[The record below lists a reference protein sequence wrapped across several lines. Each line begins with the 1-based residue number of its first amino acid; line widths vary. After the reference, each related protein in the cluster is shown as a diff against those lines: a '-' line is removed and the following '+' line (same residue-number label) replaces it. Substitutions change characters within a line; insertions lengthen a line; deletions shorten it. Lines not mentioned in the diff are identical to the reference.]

1 MVSSQ
6 ATFTDYS
13 LSDQRNIWQI
23 NPNYEIPLK
32 SPMPKELTLDY
43 TEISS
48 IHPLPLW
55 ALLATDH
62 EISDQFP

>member
-13 LSDQRNIWQI
+13 LSDQRNICQI
-23 NPNYEIPLK
+23 KRKYHVCTSLGAIPE
-32 SPMPKELTLDY
+32 ELTVDY

-48 IHPLPLW
+48 ITPLPLW
-55 ALLATDH
+55 TLLAAYH
-62 EISDQFP
+62 SVSAK